1 MSALQHWSE
10 ALPTWAIPDEIMQ
23 KAPESPWIHPVSKFT
38 PEGNLHVDTPSRLR
52 ALEALADN
60 ATVLDVGC
68 GGGRAAFGLV
78 PPARHVVGVDHQL
91 RNA

>member
-1 MSALQHWSE
+1 
-10 ALPTWAIPDEIMQ
+10 
-23 KAPESPWIHPVSKFT
+23 
-38 PEGNLHVDTPSRLR
+38 
-52 ALEALADN
+52 
-60 ATVLDVGC
+60 VGC